1 LVAPESITKAAK
13 EQLDEFYDWRK
24 SFIEFILDCDDIHFT
39 RANQLA
45 NVVLGD
51 PNQQERSSG

>member
-24 SFIEFILDCDDIHFT
+24 SFIEFTLDCGDIHFS